1 MNYMFLTSGEVDSK
15 VNELLAEHPT
25 YRKVKTAIDSRCKIE
40 NSDAFSRIVGNWTGE
55 TPAIAIE
62 DEDGQIVDTFA
73 FWENGSEELTTV
85 IDNYKVSIYITED
98 VYYINFHAGCGWG
111 EYRTEDYT
119 LANALVDQYFA
130 GDDEQDEEHE
140 RVYEIAKHIE
150 DVLQQVK

>member
-1 MNYMFLTSGEVDSK
+1 MNYMFLTSGEVNSK
-15 VNELLAEHPT
+15 VNELLDANHN
-25 YRKVKTAIDSRCKIE
+25 YRKVNTVIDSRRKIE
-40 NSDAFSRIVGNWTGE
+40 YIDAFNQIVGNWSGE